1 MALVK
6 AFLGLGTNMGDR
18 ANNLVAAREHLS
30 GWPVDI
36 EQVSPVYISEPWGF
50 KSENDF
56 FNQVIEIKTGIDA
69 FSLLDFAQDT
79 EKKMGR
85 IRSVE
90 RYSDRV
96 IDIDILF
103 FGDEIISSKP
113 LIIPHPLLHK
123 RMFVLQPLAD
133 IAPGFIHPVLGK
145 TISEILDECDDKPGL
160 HL

>member
-1 MALVK
+1 
-6 AFLGLGTNMGDR
+6 
-18 ANNLVAAREHLS
+18 
-30 GWPVDI
+30 
-36 EQVSPVYISEPWGF
+36 
-50 KSENDF
+50 
-56 FNQVIEIKTGIDA
+56 VIEIKTGIDA